1 MTTTDSQ
8 DLRRSAASG
17 AGAAAASTRGY
28 HLVGADGCGS
38 AIVEAAFAMTG
49 IRPDLETLAFDD
61 DGGVIGARIGDLNPL
76 REVPVLV
83 LPDGTVMTESGAM
96 ILHLAEVAPSS
107 GLAPPPDAPDRAVF
121 LHRLMLL
128 CGSIYPTY
136 VGGAL
141 GRTCGEALME
151 RRKRAWRGFEAGLG
165 DGAWVLGERFS
176 ALDLYLSVMTRWTP
190 GVDWFRA
197 ECPKVAAIA
206 WRAAGH
212 PALAPVL
219 ARSFPDA

>member
-1 MTTTDSQ
+1 MTTIDSP
-8 DLRRSAASG
+8 DLRRSAASD
-17 AGAAAASTRGY
+17 ADPAAAPTGRY
-28 HLVGADGCGS
+28 RLVGAEGCGS
-38 AIVEAAFAMTG
+38 AIVEAAFAMAD

-61 DGGVIGARIGDLNPL
+61 DGGVVGARIGDLNPL
-76 REVPVLV
+76 REVPVLI
-83 LPDGTVMTESGAM
+83 LPDGTAMTESGAM
-96 ILHLAEVAPSS
+96 ILHLAEAAPDS
-107 GLAPPPDAPDRAVF
+107 GLAPPPDAPDRTAF

-141 GRTCGEALME
+141 GRNCGDALME

-165 DGAWVLGERFS
+165 DGPWVLGERFS
-176 ALDLYLSVMTRWTP
+176 ALDFYLAVMTRWTP

-206 WRAAGH
+206 WRAGGH

-219 ARSFPDA
+219 ARNFPGA